1 MRTKSDTPNLRP
13 FYLLLVG
20 VGCIVAHVASEF
32 AAMGTGAENVLFSA
46 KHWYLGVL
54 ALAGIVTL
62 FICGR
67 ALLRRSSGARD
78 LKRLLQIGLT
88 TLPFGGKGARYF
100 ALTAT
105 LQLALGMLTQFGEGC
120 PFGSQDIAAGVLGA
134 LVTVVLFGIAAREFG
149 RRLPTVVAALVSF
162 LPTTGEIESFFVDP
176 FESARIT
183 SRFAVWS
190 AHLYNRPPPPFQS
203 IFAS

>member
-1 MRTKSDTPNLRP
+1 MRTNPDTPDLRP

-20 VGCIVAHVASEF
+20 LGCIVAHVASEF

-46 KHWYLGVL
+46 KHLYLGVL

-62 FICGR
+62 VICGR

-78 LKRLLQIGLT
+78 LKRLLHLGLT
-88 TLPFGGKGARYF
+88 TLPFGGKGGRYF

-105 LQLALGMLTQFGEGC
+105 MQLALGMLTQYGEGC
-120 PFGSQDIAAGVLGA
+120 PFCSHDVAAGVLGA
-134 LVTVVLFGIAAREFG
+134 LVTVVLFGFAAREVG

-162 LPTTGEIESFFVDP
+162 LPTSRELETFFFDRL
-176 FESARIT
+176 ESALIT
-183 SRFAVWS
+183 SRSAVWC
-190 AHLYNRPPPPFQS
+190 AHLYNRPPPQFQS